1 VRSTLA
7 LIAAALLTMT
17 IGSGALAAPVQI
29 QITGVSGTV
38 LVELQGAGIGGTPFG
53 NPLDVVGNSLTFD
66 PAVPRVDDFSILLQG
81 DVSSQIALTQPVDI
95 GLGPFDQIVVNSALL
110 ASIVAAT
117 YPALDL
123 GDGLSFQFSGVPNV
137 PLDPVASVTSSL
149 VLSNSGGGGSTLIDP
164 FLFPVESL
172 TGTLFFTGFTPG
184 VDTLDFGISFP
195 IAQFQDLNG
204 DIMQVKA
211 DVLITGAV
219 VPEPGTAALLLAGL
233 ASLAGATRRR
243 MR

>member
-117 YPALDL
+117 YPAC
-123 GDGLSFQFSGVPNV
+123 SR
-137 PLDPVASVTSSL
+137 
-149 VLSNSGGGGSTLIDP
+149 
-164 FLFPVESL
+164 
-172 TGTLFFTGFTPG
+172 
-184 VDTLDFGISFP
+184 
-195 IAQFQDLNG
+195 
-204 DIMQVKA
+204 
-211 DVLITGAV
+211 
-219 VPEPGTAALLLAGL
+219 TAAAEG
-233 ASLAGATRRR
+233 RR
-243 MR
+243 